1 MFDHEHSWA
10 MYTKSTG
17 GDWLSYWYADDEDI
31 FEFDDVTYT
40 RIGPVV
46 KAYTIE
52 RAREL
57 IDQSITSKSSIPSS
71 LIPITR

>member
-10 MYTKSTG
+10 LYAKSDG
-17 GDWLSYWYADDEDI
+17 GDWLSYWYADDKDT
-31 FEFDDVTYT
+31 FEFEGVTYT

-57 IDQSITSKSSIPSS
+57 ITNQLTTSRSITPSPV
-71 LIPITR
+71 PITL